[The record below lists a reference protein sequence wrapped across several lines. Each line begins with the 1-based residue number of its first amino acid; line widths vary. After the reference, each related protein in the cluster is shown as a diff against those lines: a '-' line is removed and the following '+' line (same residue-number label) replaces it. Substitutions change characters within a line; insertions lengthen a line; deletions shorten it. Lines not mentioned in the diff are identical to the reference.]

1 MKRKKIKGRWR
12 GKTKGKSA
20 KTQKGA
26 KVKIQKLGGTQG
38 RILNI
43 SKSICKDNSY
53 TRDSII
59 KRVQVR
65 KRVRFLFTVSFSVLL
80 QVSRQNVQ
88 AVSILLY
95 FLMYLLTLLSYS
107 FSGFR
112 TLGFFCVEVS

>member
-1 MKRKKIKGRWR
+1 MKKKKIKGRWR

-59 KRVQVR
+59 KRVQE
-65 KRVRFLFTVSFSVLL
+65 KGLDFFSQFLSPCCYKLAGKMCKQRPFFST
-80 QVSRQNVQ
+80 S
-88 AVSILLY
+88 
-95 FLMYLLTLLSYS
+95 
-107 FSGFR
+107 
-112 TLGFFCVEVS
+112 